1 MKGRIGLWLLI
12 PLALFGMFVG
22 GLMTWHHD
30 TQLYGGADDQGE
42 LIGCTE
48 SAEVNCDIVNTSD
61 YSELAGVP
69 IATLAIPFYATVLLL
84 AALALR
90 GRPGARALL
99 VGMGALATLYSIFLF
114 GISKTELHYV
124 CAWCMRLYAVNGG
137 VLVLSL
143 LGGKPERPDQQ
154 TLLLAG
160 GAFLAL
166 NLVAVGAERGY
177 RSSLSGAVGGPALTE
192 KVAEKADKRGKDP
205 SGPAPQRSFQ
215 VKTEDNKD
223 ATFSLDPDDAWTGN
237 PEATVSVVMF
247 GDLECGYCKRTSAEL
262 ARLEATYAD
271 RVLFVFKHFPMDPAC
286 NPGVKNRKHRYAC
299 EAAKASVCA
308 QKQGV
313 FWAFHD
319 LAYKNQH
326 QLGDDYLE
334 TYAVSVGADKAAYE
348 ACMSTNEPLS
358 VVREDARVGATLDI
372 HGTPRVYINGKLY
385 RSGTS
390 AEVMAR
396 AIELAL
402 GASAADAAKAAS
414 SLREKADNNGA
425 IPADVPPQQT
435 VALGA
440 LNFKID
446 TFEAGITDGA
456 ATVGKH
462 QVPAFFV
469 SWFDAK
475 AACEKAGKRLCTEA
489 EWVSACQNAV
499 AVDDNN
505 NGELADDMIEG
516 TAYPYGDYHEDRRCW
531 DDHDD
536 DKHRPVYTGEHPA
549 CVTPTGVYDLVG
561 NVEEWVGDSPETA
574 VLLGG
579 AWDTPDDH
587 ARCYRRND
595 TFGAGYAS
603 ARTGFRCC
611 SN

>member
-1 MKGRIGLWLLI
+1 MK
-12 PLALFGMFVG
+12 
-22 GLMTWHHD
+22 
-30 TQLYGGADDQGE
+30 
-42 LIGCTE
+42 
-48 SAEVNCDIVNTSD
+48 
-61 YSELAGVP
+61 
-69 IATLAIPFYATVLLL
+69 
-84 AALALR
+84 
-90 GRPGARALL
+90 GRPGARGLL
-99 VGMGALATLYSIFLF
+99 VGMGLLATIYSIFLY

-124 CAWCMRLYAVNGG
+124 CAWCMRLYVVNIS

-143 LGGKPERPDQQ
+143 LGGKPERPDQG
-154 TLLLAG
+154 TLVLAG

-166 NLVAVGAERGY
+166 NLIAVGGERGY
-177 RSSLSGAVGGPALTE
+177 RSSLSGSVGGPALSAV
-192 KVAEKADKRGKDP
+192 VAEKAETRGKDP
-205 SGPAPQRSFQ
+205 TGPAPQRTFN
-215 VKTEDNKD
+215 VKTEDDND
-223 ATFSLDPDDAWTGN
+223 TTFSLDPDDAWTGN
-237 PEATVSVVMF
+237 PDARVSVVMF

-262 ARLEATYAD
+262 ARLEATYSD
-271 RVLFVFKHFPMDPAC
+271 RVLFVFKHFPMDPTC
-286 NPGVKNRKHRYAC
+286 NPGVKNRMHRYAC

-334 TYAVSVGADKAAYE
+334 TYALNVGADKAAYE
-348 ACMSTNEPLS
+348 ACMATDEPLGI
-358 VVREDARVGATLDI
+358 VRQDAEVGASLDI

-402 GASAADAAKAAS
+402 GSTAADAAKAAA
-414 SLREKADNNGA
+414 SLREKADNRGA
-425 IPADVPPQQT
+425 IPADVPAQRE

-440 LNFKID
+440 LKFKID

-475 AACEKAGKRLCTEA
+475 SACEKAGKRLCTEA
-489 EWVSACQNAV
+489 EWVSTCQNAV

-531 DDHDD
+531 DDQDD
-536 DKHRPVYTGEHPA
+536 DKHRPVYTGELPG
-549 CVTPTGVYDLVG
+549 CVTPSGVYDMAG

-603 ARTGFRCC
+603 PRTGFRCC